1 MLNERQSELLQYL
14 MKASYSGGEL
24 ATYLKTSRRTVI
36 RDVALIDY
44 WLTTNQLG
52 KIDNSQR
59 YSLTIN
65 DQAKLQKKLQVL
77 QLQKYRLLAIVLIN
91 RYVTLDDLVDQMR
104 LTKKEIDDEIK
115 ALNRNYQ
122 HLFVIEKKTSKG
134 IYITASNYERIN
146 LLASL
151 LFSFTDLMADLPD
164 GVQAKASVEA
174 TQMISPILN
183 FETKQQLA
191 VQIIAYQLCKNTYT
205 PAITFS
211 DYLAQKLAK
220 IQKIS
225 DFNLARVLARMNE
238 EYQVQIDTAMCATIL
253 VQHIQRTLSFPSYFE
268 SDMRAQFEELRLIYP
283 FIFEFAQVITDNIQ
297 AFLDVLFIDSQYIAL
312 YMTNSQT
319 ASEAKIDL
327 VMYEERYSISNIN
340 QVLIENKMNRVNLEI
355 AHSVDKLEELLE
367 QHPNS
372 ILIVDRNQVLK
383 NHAAQIDYVFNG
395 ILNDDDLLTVQD
407 VINTTLIKKEIET
420 VLTPTQFMTLA
431 SQPTFQETL
440 AAGLVQLTGDGRLT
454 KKQAVAL
461 ENRELA
467 GNQLVVGQLS
477 LPHIKAS
484 IETPFKLFYFKLSE
498 PVKIEETSIAAI
510 MIVIVNSRSTEYT
523 QLFSYLYAKFKTLDL
538 TKIND
543 YETLLGNVINQ

>member
-1 MLNERQSELLQYL
+1 MLNERQIVLLQYL
-14 MKASYSGGEL
+14 MKNSYSGGEL

-36 RDVALIDY
+36 RDVAIIDY

-52 KIDNSQR
+52 TIDNSQR

-65 DQAKLQKKLQVL
+65 DQTELQKKLQVL
-77 QLQKYRLLAIVLIN
+77 QLQKYRLLALVLIN
-91 RYVTLDDLVDQMR
+91 RYVTIDDLTDQMR

-122 HLFVIEKKTSKG
+122 YLFVIEKKTSKG

-164 GVQAKASVEA
+164 GMSEKATVKA
-174 TQMISPILN
+174 NQMTSSILN

-191 VQIIAYQLCKNTYT
+191 VQLIAYQLCQNAIPT
-205 PAITFS
+205 ITFS

-225 DFNLARVLARMNE
+225 DFNLGRVLARMNE
-238 EYQVQIDTAMCATIL
+238 EYQVQIDTEVCATIL

-319 ASEAKIDL
+319 ASEAKINL

-372 ILIVDRNQVLK
+372 ILIIDRNQVLK

-395 ILNDDDLLTVQD
+395 ILNDDDLLTIQD

-420 VLTPTQFMTLA
+420 VLTPTQFMSLS
-431 SQPTFQETL
+431 SQPTFKETL
-440 AAGLVQLTGDGRLT
+440 AAGLVQLTDDGRLT
-454 KKQAVAL
+454 KQQAVAL

-477 LPHIKAS
+477 LPHIKAP

-498 PVKIEETSIAAI
+498 PVKIEETSITAI
-510 MIVIVNSRSTEYT
+510 MIVIVDSRSTEYT

-538 TKIND
+538 TRINN
-543 YETLLGNVINQ
+543 YETLLANVINR

>member
-1 MLNERQSELLQYL
+1 MLNERQIVLLQYL
-14 MKASYSGGEL
+14 MKNSYSGGEL

-52 KIDNSQR
+52 TIDNSQR

-65 DQAKLQKKLQVL
+65 DQTELQKKLQVL
-77 QLQKYRLLAIVLIN
+77 QLQKYRLLALVLIN
-91 RYVTLDDLVDQMR
+91 RYVTIDDLTDQIR

-122 HLFVIEKKTSKG
+122 YLFVIEKKTSKG

-164 GVQAKASVEA
+164 GMSEKATVKA
-174 TQMISPILN
+174 NQMTSSILN

-191 VQIIAYQLCKNTYT
+191 VQLIAYQLCQNAIPT
-205 PAITFS
+205 ITFS

-225 DFNLARVLARMNE
+225 DFNLGRVLARMNE
-238 EYQVQIDTAMCATIL
+238 EYQVQIDTEVCATIL

-319 ASEAKIDL
+319 ASETKINL

-355 AHSVDKLEELLE
+355 AHSMDKLEELLE

-372 ILIVDRNQVLK
+372 ILIIDRNQVLK

-395 ILNDDDLLTVQD
+395 ILNDDDLLTIQD
-407 VINTTLIKKEIET
+407 VINITLIKKEIET
-420 VLTPTQFMTLA
+420 VLTPTQFMSLS
-431 SQPTFQETL
+431 SQPTFKETL
-440 AAGLVQLTGDGRLT
+440 AAGLVQLTDDGRLT
-454 KKQAVAL
+454 KQQAVAL

-477 LPHIKAS
+477 LPHIKAP

-498 PVKIEETSIAAI
+498 PVKIEETSITAI
-510 MIVIVNSRSTEYT
+510 MIVIVDSRSTEYT

-538 TKIND
+538 TRINN
-543 YETLLGNVINQ
+543 YETLLANVINR

>member
-1 MLNERQSELLQYL
+1 MLNERQIVLLQYL
-14 MKASYSGGEL
+14 MKNSYSGGEL

-52 KIDNSQR
+52 TIDNSQR

-65 DQAKLQKKLQVL
+65 DQTELQKKLQVL
-77 QLQKYRLLAIVLIN
+77 QLQKYRLLALVLIN
-91 RYVTLDDLVDQMR
+91 RYVTIDDLTDQMW

-122 HLFVIEKKTSKG
+122 YLFVIEKKTSKG

-164 GVQAKASVEA
+164 GMSEKATVKA
-174 TQMISPILN
+174 NQMTSSILN

-191 VQIIAYQLCKNTYT
+191 VQLIAYQLCQNAIPT
-205 PAITFS
+205 ITFS

-225 DFNLARVLARMNE
+225 DFNLGRVLARMNE
-238 EYQVQIDTAMCATIL
+238 EYQVQIDTEVCATIL

-319 ASEAKIDL
+319 ASEAKINL

-372 ILIVDRNQVLK
+372 ILIIDRNQVLK

-395 ILNDDDLLTVQD
+395 ILNDDDLLTIQD

-420 VLTPTQFMTLA
+420 VLTPTQFMSLS
-431 SQPTFQETL
+431 SQPTFKETL
-440 AAGLVQLTGDGRLT
+440 AAGLVQLTDDGRLT
-454 KKQAVAL
+454 KQQAVAL

-477 LPHIKAS
+477 LPHIKAP

-498 PVKIEETSIAAI
+498 PVKIEETSITAI
-510 MIVIVNSRSTEYT
+510 MIVIVDSRSTEYT

-538 TKIND
+538 TRINN
-543 YETLLGNVINQ
+543 YETLLANVINR

>member
-1 MLNERQSELLQYL
+1 MLNERQIVLLQYL
-14 MKASYSGGEL
+14 MKNSYSGGEL

-52 KIDNSQR
+52 TIDNSQR

-65 DQAKLQKKLQVL
+65 DQTELQKKLQVL
-77 QLQKYRLLAIVLIN
+77 QLQKYRLLALVLIN
-91 RYVTLDDLVDQMR
+91 RYVTIDDLTDQMR

-122 HLFVIEKKTSKG
+122 YLFVIEKKTSKG

-164 GVQAKASVEA
+164 GMSEKTTVKAN
-174 TQMISPILN
+174 QMTSSILN

-191 VQIIAYQLCKNTYT
+191 VQLIAYQLCQNAIPT
-205 PAITFS
+205 ITFS

-225 DFNLARVLARMNE
+225 DFNLGRVLARMNE
-238 EYQVQIDTAMCATIL
+238 EYQVQIDTEVCATIL

-319 ASEAKIDL
+319 ASEAKINL

-372 ILIVDRNQVLK
+372 ILIIDRNQVLK

-395 ILNDDDLLTVQD
+395 ILNDDDLLTIQD

-420 VLTPTQFMTLA
+420 VLTPTQFMSLS
-431 SQPTFQETL
+431 SQPTFKETL
-440 AAGLVQLTGDGRLT
+440 AAGLVQLTDDGRLT
-454 KKQAVAL
+454 KQQAVAL

-477 LPHIKAS
+477 LPHIKAP
-484 IETPFKLFYFKLSE
+484 IKTPFKLFYFKLSE
-498 PVKIEETSIAAI
+498 PVKIEETSITAI
-510 MIVIVNSRSTEYT
+510 MIVIVDSRSTEYT

-538 TKIND
+538 TRINN
-543 YETLLGNVINQ
+543 YETLLANVINR